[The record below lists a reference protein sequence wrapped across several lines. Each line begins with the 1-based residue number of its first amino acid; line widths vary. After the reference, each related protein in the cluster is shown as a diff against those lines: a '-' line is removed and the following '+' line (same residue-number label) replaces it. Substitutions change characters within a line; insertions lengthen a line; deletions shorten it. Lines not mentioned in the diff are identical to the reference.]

1 LYFQYTEKGQ
11 KSHKKIE
18 SEDDLEGF
26 GDLKEEDQKALKDL
40 IAGKGEEEK
49 EKKKGTKRKASDK
62 KEKGEKKTEKKVRRS
77 KDDDD
82 ETEAEDLDVYLVA
95 ESSAKSGQK
104 FWSIRVRGEK
114 ACVKYGKVNGKP
126 MVLEKEFDTPSVA
139 TKYAKRELKKKGR
152 KGIYEV
158 TEGRRG

>member
-1 LYFQYTEKGQ
+1 L
-11 KSHKKIE
+11 
-18 SEDDLEGF
+18 LV
-26 GDLKEEDQKALKDL
+26 
-40 IAGKGEEEK
+40 K
-49 EKKKGTKRKASDK
+49 EKKRKRRRKERKERHQTRK
-62 KEKGEKKTEKKVRRS
+62 KKVKKKTEEKKVRRS

-139 TKYAKRELKKKGR
+139 TKYAKRELKKKEG
-152 KGIYEV
+152 KG
-158 TEGRRG
+158 